1 MSKKNNQILSDN
13 SEGFLSRWSKLKLH
27 GNENKESSI
36 STPAVKTTGA
46 AASVVSGQQEE
57 NFSSHTIPADES
69 GQSGSDMNTD
79 SSKDELH
86 KLFHSP
92 QYNQCDTLDD
102 YNENLTYFES
112 LGDILTHEV
121 RHEMEAITDS
131 VINDN
136 EGPADL
142 TVNQDISEDGTVYV
156 EIKNEDTGDQ
166 ADLNPY
172 RNESIS
178 HEELNVFARAKAQN
192 ALASYLIRPTSSV
205 YYTSGNSLL
214 VISDKPVEGSLLES
228 ICDKYEKNSLLIV
241 FTPANVDGSTMST
254 AARGMGIHYMIEASP
269 LQLTG
274 HLGKFRISAYRNEHD
289 LNLGQQS
296 PLHREFFDVVLDLSA
311 TPVLTR
317 AVSPFGYI
325 SVHRDDKEIL
335 AHLADLAS
343 LQGKFQKPKFF
354 NYDES
359 ICAHAASGLTGC
371 QNCVEACPAE
381 AITSDNFKIS
391 VDPYLCQGC
400 GTCTSVC
407 PTGAMTYAY
416 PHASDTLNR
425 IRLMLGQY
433 LDSDG
438 RHPSIL
444 FYETDLANNMDVI
457 SRLPVHVLPCEVEEI
472 TSTGMEVW
480 LAALA
485 YGASHVI
492 LITDK
497 DTLLDAWQQQLVYAW
512 EILQGMGYT
521 EPRLHLIESGDSEV
535 IMDRLQ
541 QLPPCPQTKRA
552 GFLGLDDK
560 RTVIRLAVKHLLHH
574 APAPQVEIPLSN
586 GAPYGRVE
594 VNKEAC
600 TLCMSCD
607 SLCPK
612 GAITGGGDT
621 PVLYFVEAD
630 CVQCG
635 LCKTGCPENAIQL
648 SPRYLYDR
656 KESSKQQIL
665 NEEIIFSCITC
676 GKPFATEKMITT
688 IMEKLKDHAMF
699 QEGRIRHLQ
708 MCEDCRVK
716 AQFEMPLKK
725 Q

>member
-1 MSKKNNQILSDN
+1 MSKKNNQIPSDN
-13 SEGFLSRWSKLKLH
+13 SEGFLSRWSTLKLH
-27 GNENKESSI
+27 GNENKQSSI
-36 STPAVKTTGA
+36 PTPAVKPTGA
-46 AASVVSGQQEE
+46 ATSVVIGRQEE
-57 NFSSHTIPADES
+57 NLSSHTTPANES
-69 GQSGSDMNTD
+69 GRSGSDMNTD
-79 SSKDELH
+79 YSKDELH
-86 KLFHSP
+86 KLFHTP

-112 LGDILTHEV
+112 LGDILTHEI
-121 RHEMEAITDS
+121 RREMESIPDS

-136 EGPADL
+136 EGPADQ
-142 TVNQDISEDGTVYV
+142 TINQDISECRTESVD
-156 EIKNEDTGDQ
+156 IKNEETGDQ
-166 ADLNPY
+166 ADIYPH

-178 HEELNVFARAKAQN
+178 NEEFNVIARAAAQK
-192 ALASYLIRPTSSV
+192 ALANYSVKPTSSV

-228 ICDKYEKNSLLIV
+228 ICDKYEKDSLLIV
-241 FTPANVDGSTMST
+241 FTPANGDGLPMIT
-254 AARGMGIHYMIEASP
+254 AARGMDIHYMIEDSP
-269 LQLTG
+269 LQMTG
-274 HLGKFRISAYRNEHD
+274 HLGKFRISAFRNEHA

-296 PLHREFFDVVLDLSA
+296 PLRREFFDVVLDLSE
-311 TPVLTR
+311 TPLLNR

-325 SVHRDDKEIL
+325 SVHRDDKEIV
-335 AHLADLAS
+335 AHLADLAG
-343 LQGKFQKPKFF
+343 LQGQFQKPKFF

-371 QNCVEACPAE
+371 QNCIQTCPAD
-381 AITSDNFKIS
+381 AIVSANFKIS

-472 TSTGMEVW
+472 TSIGMEVW

-497 DTLLDAWQQQLVYAW
+497 DTLLDAWQQQLVYTR

-521 EPRLHLIESGDSEV
+521 ESRLQLIESGDSEV
-535 IMDRLQ
+535 IMDRLR
-541 QLPPCPQTKRA
+541 QLPPCSQINRA

-574 APAPQVEIPLSN
+574 APAPQVEIPLSK
-586 GAPYGRVE
+586 GAPFGRVE
-594 VNKEAC
+594 VNKEVC
-600 TLCMSCD
+600 TLCMSCA

-612 GAITGGGDT
+612 GAITGGGDI